1 MALPR
6 IEISGKDPAGLQ
18 GVQKKKKGTVLF
30 ALSNT

>member
-18 GVQKKKKGTVLF
+18 GVQKKKKNGTVCPF
-30 ALSNT
+30 

>member
-18 GVQKKKKGTVLF
+18 GVQKKKKMNGTVCPF
-30 ALSNT
+30 

>member
-18 GVQKKKKGTVLF
+18 GVQKKKKKMNGTVCPF
-30 ALSNT
+30 